1 MNQNTAPEPDRHA
14 PDRDDP
20 QATVLGITRG
30 DRLVIAVLVAASLVL
45 MAAHWTRLSGWG
57 TRPIEIDR
65 IPRTPVGFRLDLNT
79 TNWVEL
85 SQLEGIGPTLA
96 QRIIADRKQ
105 NGPFADVEDLVRVRG
120 IGPKTIVRLK
130 PWLTVG
136 P

>member
-1 MNQNTAPEPDRHA
+1 
-14 PDRDDP
+14 
-20 QATVLGITRG
+20 
-30 DRLVIAVLVAASLVL
+30 
-45 MAAHWTRLSGWG
+45 
-57 TRPIEIDR
+57 
-65 IPRTPVGFRLDLNT
+65 
-79 TNWVEL
+79 L

>member
-1 MNQNTAPEPDRHA
+1 
-14 PDRDDP
+14 
-20 QATVLGITRG
+20 
-30 DRLVIAVLVAASLVL
+30 

-57 TRPIEIDR
+57 TRPIEIER

-85 SQLEGIGPTLA
+85 SQLEGIGPTLG

-105 NGPFADVEDLVRVRG
+105 NGPGSHQHHLHTHRRG
-120 IGPKTIVRLK
+120 AATAFSTGARLK
-130 PWLTVG
+130 MSPV

>member
-1 MNQNTAPEPDRHA
+1 
-14 PDRDDP
+14 
-20 QATVLGITRG
+20 
-30 DRLVIAVLVAASLVL
+30 